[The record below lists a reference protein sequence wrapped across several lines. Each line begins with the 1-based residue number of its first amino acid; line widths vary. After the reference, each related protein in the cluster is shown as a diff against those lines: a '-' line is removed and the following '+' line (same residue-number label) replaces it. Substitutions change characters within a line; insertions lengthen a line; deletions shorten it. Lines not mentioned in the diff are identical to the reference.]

1 LHLKTLTLR
10 GFKSFASS
18 TTLRLEPGITCIVG
32 PNGSGKSNVVDALA
46 WVMGEQGARSLRGGK
61 MEDVVF
67 AGTSVRPPLGRAEVL
82 LTIDN
87 SDGALP
93 IDYAEVTISRTMF
106 RNGGSDYAIN
116 GQVCRLLDVQELLSD
131 SGIGREMHVIVGQ
144 GQLDD
149 ILRASP
155 EERRGFIEEAAGV
168 LKHRRRKEKAV
179 RKLDATEGNLT
190 RLADLL
196 GEIRR
201 QLKPL
206 GRQAEV
212 ARRASTVQVEAR
224 DARARLLADDA
235 VGLRQALAAELA
247 DEEALTSR
255 RHDAE
260 TELAAARTVELELE
274 VALSSDASL
283 LADAQETW
291 YALAGL
297 RERVRATAGLAA
309 ERARNTADDPSDLPS
324 MRDPEELLSEA
335 ERLRAEEVGVARDL
349 DDRRRALDEAI
360 ALRQLS
366 ESAHAAEDR
375 RLAELL
381 RAAGDRREGLARLT
395 GQVDSLRSRAAA
407 AEEEMG
413 RLHSARDEAVARA
426 ERARRDFTALETTI
440 AGLDAGEKGLDAEY
454 ESACALVRDIDDRLE
469 KLRSQARAAD
479 NERAALAARLDALQ
493 LGLTGG
499 DGVGALLSAAAPPA
513 GVIGSLASL
522 IRVRHGYETAVAV
535 ALGAA
540 SDAAAVD
547 GLDAALDAVDY
558 LKGADLGRAG
568 LVVAEESSGGPAE
581 RAAWPALPPGA
592 VYAVDAVDAPAR
604 VLPALTRL
612 LRKVAVVDDVAAGRT
627 LVEAQPDC
635 VAVTRT
641 GDLIGTWFVAGGSS
655 ARPSLIELRA
665 AVDEVTTAIDAA
677 AGDAERLR
685 FELSALDGERLDAQ
699 GRADVALAKLHESD
713 AAMAAIAEELG
724 HLGSQAKAATA
735 EAARIDAAIAAVGEA
750 RTADLSGLADLELRL
765 SAADAGS
772 DSEPDVTELERLA
785 EAARSARQ
793 RETEVRLSLRTA
805 EERSRALHG
814 RADALERSAELE
826 RAAHERA
833 RVRQDRRRRE
843 HRAAISVGK
852 AAEVVLA
859 RLETSVASA
868 HERRTEVEAS
878 RAQREAELAASRAR
892 VRELEGELAALTDSV
907 HRDDLLRAEHR
918 LRIEQLEQ
926 RALDELGLDLDTLVA
941 DFGPDQLVPAGRTEP
956 DDDPDVVAEE
966 RPYVREEQQRRLR
979 SAERALAQLGRINP
993 LALEE
998 FDALEERHRFLSA
1011 QLDDL
1016 KKTRRDLLEI
1026 VREVDSRVQDVFAAA
1041 YADVA
1046 REFTALFSRLFP
1058 GGEGSLEL
1066 TDPDDLHSTGI
1077 EVSARP
1083 AGKKI
1088 KRLSLLSGGERSLVA
1103 VTFLLALFRARP
1115 SPFYILDEVE
1125 AALDDTNLG
1134 RLLEI
1139 YEELRETSQ
1148 LVVITH
1154 QKRTMEVADA
1164 LYGVS
1169 MRGDGVSA
1177 LVSSRLR
1184 EREPA

>member
-1 LHLKTLTLR
+1 
-10 GFKSFASS
+10 
-18 TTLRLEPGITCIVG
+18 
-32 PNGSGKSNVVDALA
+32 
-46 WVMGEQGARSLRGGK
+46 
-61 MEDVVF
+61 
-67 AGTSVRPPLGRAEVL
+67 
-82 LTIDN
+82 
-87 SDGALP
+87 
-93 IDYAEVTISRTMF
+93 
-106 RNGGSDYAIN
+106 
-116 GQVCRLLDVQELLSD
+116 
-131 SGIGREMHVIVGQ
+131 
-144 GQLDD
+144 
-149 ILRASP
+149 
-155 EERRGFIEEAAGV
+155 
-168 LKHRRRKEKAV
+168 
-179 RKLDATEGNLT
+179 
-190 RLADLL
+190 
-196 GEIRR
+196 
-201 QLKPL
+201 
-206 GRQAEV
+206 
-212 ARRASTVQVEAR
+212 
-224 DARARLLADDA
+224 
-235 VGLRQALAAELA
+235 
-247 DEEALTSR
+247 
-255 RHDAE
+255 
-260 TELAAARTVELELE
+260 
-274 VALSSDASL
+274 
-283 LADAQETW
+283 
-291 YALAGL
+291 
-297 RERVRATAGLAA
+297 
-309 ERARNTADDPSDLPS
+309 
-324 MRDPEELLSEA
+324 
-335 ERLRAEEVGVARDL
+335 
-349 DDRRRALDEAI
+349 
-360 ALRQLS
+360 
-366 ESAHAAEDR
+366 
-375 RLAELL
+375 
-381 RAAGDRREGLARLT
+381 
-395 GQVDSLRSRAAA
+395 
-407 AEEEMG
+407 
-413 RLHSARDEAVARA
+413 
-426 ERARRDFTALETTI
+426 
-440 AGLDAGEKGLDAEY
+440 
-454 ESACALVRDIDDRLE
+454 
-469 KLRSQARAAD
+469 
-479 NERAALAARLDALQ
+479 
-493 LGLTGG
+493 
-499 DGVGALLSAAAPPA
+499 
-513 GVIGSLASL
+513 
-522 IRVRHGYETAVAV
+522 
-535 ALGAA
+535 
-540 SDAAAVD
+540 VD
-547 GLDAALDAVDY
+547 GLDAALDVVEY
-558 LKGADLGRAG
+558 LKEADLGRAG
-568 LVVAEESSGGPAE
+568 LVVAGDRSDDAAE
-581 RAAWPALPPGA
+581 RAAWPPLPPGA

-604 VLPALTRL
+604 VRPALTRL
-612 LRKVAVVDDVAAGRT
+612 LRRVAVVDDVAAGRT
-627 LVEAQPDC
+627 LVDAQPDC
-635 VAVTRT
+635 VAVTST
-641 GDLIGTWFVAGGSS
+641 GDLIGAWFVAGGSS
-655 ARPSLIELRA
+655 ARPSLIEVQA
-665 AVDEVTTAIDAA
+665 AVDEVTRAIAAA

-685 FELSALDGERLDAQ
+685 FELSALDAERVDAQ

-724 HLGSQAKAATA
+724 YLGSQAKAATA
-735 EAARIDAAIAAVGEA
+735 EAARIDAAIAAVAEA

-765 SAADAGS
+765 SAADAGT

-833 RVRQDRRRRE
+833 RVRQERRRRE
-843 HRAAISVGK
+843 HRAAVSVGR
-852 AAEVVLA
+852 AAEIVLA
-859 RLETSVASA
+859 RLESSVASA
-868 HERRTEVEAS
+868 QERRTEVEGS
-878 RAQREAELAASRAR
+878 RAQREAELAARRAR
-892 VRELEGELAALTDSV
+892 VRELEAAHAALTDSV

-941 DFGPDQLVPAGRTEP
+941 DFGPHQPVPAGRAAP
-956 DDDPDVVAEE
+956 DDEPDVVVEA

-998 FDALEERHRFLSA
+998 FDALEERHRFLSE

-1046 REFTALFSRLFP
+1046 REFAALFTRLFP

-1066 TDPDDLHSTGI
+1066 TDPDDLLSTGI

>member
-1 LHLKTLTLR
+1 MHLKTLTLR

-61 MEDVVF
+61 MEDVIF
-67 AGTSVRPPLGRAEVL
+67 AGTSARPPLGRAEVL

-179 RKLDATEGNLT
+179 RKLDATEANLT

-212 ARRASTVQVEAR
+212 ARRASTVQMEAR
-224 DARARLLADDA
+224 DARARLLADDVVA
-235 VGLRQALAAELA
+235 LQQALAAELA
-247 DEEALTSR
+247 DEDALAAR
-255 RHDAE
+255 RHDTE

-274 VALSSDASL
+274 AALSSDAPL
-283 LADAQETW
+283 LADAHETW
-291 YALAGL
+291 FALAGL

-309 ERARNTADDPSDLPS
+309 ERARNTTDDHSDLAS
-324 MRDPEELLSEA
+324 MRDPEELQAEA
-335 ERLRAEEVGVARDL
+335 ERLRAEEADVARDL
-349 DDRRRALDEAI
+349 DDRRQALDEAI
-360 ALRQLS
+360 AIRQLD

-375 RLAELL
+375 RVAELL

-395 GQVDSLRSRAAA
+395 GQVNTLRSRAAA

-413 RLHSARDEAVARA
+413 RLHSARNEAAARA
-426 ERARRDFTALETTI
+426 ERARRDFTTLETTI
-440 AGLDAGEKGLDAEY
+440 AGLDAGERGLDAEY

-479 NERAALAARLDALQ
+479 SERGALAARLDALQ

-499 DGVGALLSAAAPPA
+499 DGVGALLSAATPPA

-522 IRVRHGYETAVAV
+522 IGVRHGFETAIAV

-547 GLDAALDAVDY
+547 GLDAALDVVDY
-558 LKGADLGRAG
+558 LKEADLGRAG
-568 LVVAEESSGGPAE
+568 LVVAGDGSGDAAE

-592 VYAVDAVDAPAR
+592 VYAVDSVDAPAR
-604 VLPALTRL
+604 VRPALTRL
-612 LRKVAVVDDVAAGRT
+612 LRRVVVVDDVAAGRR
-627 LVEAQPDC
+627 LVDDQPDC
-635 VAVTRT
+635 VAVTST
-641 GDLIGTWFVAGGSS
+641 GDLIGAWFVAGGSS
-655 ARPSLIELRA
+655 ARPSLIELQA
-665 AVDEVTTAIDAA
+665 AVDEVTAAIAAA

-685 FELSALDGERLDAQ
+685 FELSALDAERVDAL

-735 EAARIDAAIAAVGEA
+735 EAARVDAAIAAVGGA

-765 SAADAGS
+765 SAADAGT
-772 DSEPDVTELERLA
+772 DSEPDVTERERLA

-833 RVRQDRRRRE
+833 RVRQERRRRE
-843 HRAAISVGK
+843 HRAAVSVGR
-852 AAEVVLA
+852 AAEIVLV
-859 RLETSVASA
+859 RLESSVASA
-868 HERRTEVEAS
+868 QERRTEVQAS

-892 VRELEGELAALTDSV
+892 VRELEAEHAALTDSV

-926 RALDELGLDLDTLVA
+926 RALDELGLDLGTLVA
-941 DFGPDQLVPAGRTEP
+941 DFGPDQPVPAGQAAP
-956 DDDPDVVAEE
+956 DDDPDVVAEA
-966 RPYVREEQQRRLR
+966 RPYVREEQLRRLR

-998 FDALEERHRFLSA
+998 FDALEERHRFLSE

-1016 KKTRRDLLEI
+1016 SKTRRDLLEI

-1046 REFTALFSRLFP
+1046 REFAALFTRLFP

-1066 TDPDDLHSTGI
+1066 TDPENLLSTGI